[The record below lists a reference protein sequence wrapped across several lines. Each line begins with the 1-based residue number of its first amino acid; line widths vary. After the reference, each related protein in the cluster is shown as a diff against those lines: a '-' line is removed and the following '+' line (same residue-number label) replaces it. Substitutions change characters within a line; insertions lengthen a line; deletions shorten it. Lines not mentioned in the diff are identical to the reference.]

1 MRGLRTVLRETGGE
15 APPVYSP
22 SGFPIV
28 LSKFLGARNDY
39 SLKRILATE
48 KNEDIF
54 IRKKRGKNR
63 EN

>member
-1 MRGLRTVLRETGGE
+1 MFLICSISNGIW
-15 APPVYSP
+15 Y
-22 SGFPIV
+22 
-28 LSKFLGARNDY
+28 KFLGARNDY